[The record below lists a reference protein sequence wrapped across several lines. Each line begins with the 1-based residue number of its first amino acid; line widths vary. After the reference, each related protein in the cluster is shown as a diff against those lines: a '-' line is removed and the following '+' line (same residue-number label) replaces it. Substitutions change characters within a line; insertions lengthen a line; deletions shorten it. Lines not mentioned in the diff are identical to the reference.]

1 MASELY
7 STSENLEKVIRD
19 FSNKLQTYIDNM
31 ETELKALKQAM
42 SILGSGWTDSNSSAF
57 ASTMQQK
64 MSEIAAILKRSQEL
78 KTYLDERALEYRELM
93 ELLSAVNDD

>member
-19 FSNKLQTYIDNM
+19 FSSKLQTYIDNM
-31 ETELKALKQAM
+31 RTELDALKKAM
-42 SILGSGWTDSNSSAF
+42 SVLGSGWTDSNSDAF
-57 ASTMQQK
+57 AVTMREK
-64 MSEIAAILKRSQEL
+64 MNEISKILERSEEL
-78 KTYLDERALEYRELM
+78 KNYLDERALEYRELM